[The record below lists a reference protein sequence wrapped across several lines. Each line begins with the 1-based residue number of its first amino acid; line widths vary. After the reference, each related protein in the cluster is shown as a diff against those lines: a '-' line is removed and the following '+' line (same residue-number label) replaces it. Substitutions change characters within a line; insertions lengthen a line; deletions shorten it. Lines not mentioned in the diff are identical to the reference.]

1 MVSQFWQSGQSQAT
15 WHGIETIKGIS
26 VKAKIIDLMFSLYY
40 FGCALH
46 HSDNKG
52 SLAMKLN
59 RQKLVL
65 LSLCLLAAM
74 PITASAGRITMSNP
88 DEQELAGGKLLCVYS
103 NSIYTFTIVTRSTS
117 CPYTR
122 TFDTEDS
129 E

>member
-1 MVSQFWQSGQSQAT
+1 
-15 WHGIETIKGIS
+15 
-26 VKAKIIDLMFSLYY
+26 
-40 FGCALH
+40 
-46 HSDNKG
+46 
-52 SLAMKLN
+52 MKPN

-65 LSLCLLAAM
+65 LSLCLLASM
-74 PITASAGRITMSNP
+74 PMTASAGRITMSNP

-103 NSIYTFTIVTRSTS
+103 NSIYTFTIVTRSKS